1 MELWVIIALSVL
13 GTLFAT
19 LTLWAICD
27 SISKYKDKKRRQQDW
42 YTSKLKAL
50 MDRMDTVE
58 CDIDC
63 LSEDIENIMN
73 DIYIE
78 EN

>member
-19 LTLWAICD
+19 LILWAICD
-27 SISKYKDKKRRQQDW
+27 SISEYNDKKRRQRDW
-42 YTSKLKAL
+42 YMSKLKDL

-63 LSEDIENIMN
+63 LSEDIETIMN

>member
-1 MELWVIIALSVL
+1 MELWVIITLSVL

-19 LTLWAICD
+19 LILWAICD
-27 SISKYKDKKRRQQDW
+27 SISEYKDKKRRQQEW
-42 YTSKLKAL
+42 YMSTLKKL
-50 MDRMDTVE
+50 MDKMDTFE

-63 LSEDIENIMN
+63 LSEDIETIMN

>member
-27 SISKYKDKKRRQQDW
+27 SISEHNDKKRRQREW
-42 YTSKLKAL
+42 YMNKIKDL

-58 CDIDC
+58 CDINC
-63 LSEDIENIMN
+63 LSEDIETIMN